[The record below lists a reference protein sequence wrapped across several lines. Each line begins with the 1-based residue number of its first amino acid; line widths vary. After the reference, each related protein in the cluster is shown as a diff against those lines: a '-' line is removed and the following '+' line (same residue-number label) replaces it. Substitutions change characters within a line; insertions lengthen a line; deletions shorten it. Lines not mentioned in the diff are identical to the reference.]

1 MSDRQKFDRNH
12 PSIGLHSI
20 FVLGSFKFL
29 LLSMKLSLSNFMSL
43 SVCDRAM
50 HITPPLLLTS
60 VVKSR
65 DALVQL

>member
-12 PSIGLHSI
+12 PNIGLHSI
-20 FVLGSFKFL
+20 FVLGSFLHWSKN
-29 LLSMKLSLSNFMSL
+29 LSLSNLMPL
-43 SVCDRAM
+43 SVCDRVM
-50 HITPPLLLTS
+50 HITPPLHLTS